1 MAQVILMAGYNFID
15 LNGTVVADTSTTKSE
30 VEEEQKEIFGED
42 VDLSDESPNGVLVN
56 SETIS
61 RNGVAVNNANLANQ
75 INPNLAGG
83 IFLDAI
89 WALTR
94 ALTGGRKEA
103 TFSTFSTPVDLTGV
117 PLTFIPSGSLA
128 LVGEDQFE
136 SVSDVTLDGSG
147 NGSVNF
153 QAVETGPIPCGIG
166 DLNSIVT
173 GAPLGWETVNNTVAA
188 TLGQSEEPDEVSRQR
203 RIDTLALQGIS
214 ISKAITSAISDL
226 DGVKSLSYREN
237 FTKIDAVIDGVFLL
251 ANSIYA
257 CVDGGT
263 DEDIAFALFEN
274 KTAGANWNGGVTVN
288 VTDPTSGQIYPVKF
302 ARPDEIQIWVIVTI
316 APTTVTNPSYVV
328 ETSVLRY
335 ANGLIDGESGFIVGA
350 SVSPFEIAGAVNR
363 DTPEIFVR
371 KTEISD
377 DGITFVVAEISIDI
391 FEVARTDSTKISTVI
406 S

>member
-1 MAQVILMAGYNFID
+1 VAAYDYID
-15 LNGTVVADTSTTKSE
+15 LKGTVVADTSTTKTE
-30 VEEEQKEIFGED
+30 VEAEQKAIFGDD
-42 VDLSDESPNGVLVN
+42 VDLSDESPNGIMVN

-61 RNGVAVNNANLANQ
+61 RNGIAVNNANLANQ
-75 INPNLAGG
+75 INPNIAGG
-83 IFLDAI
+83 TFLDAI

-94 ALTGGRKEA
+94 ALTGGRKQA
-103 TFSTFSTPVDLTGV
+103 TPSTFSTPVDLTGE
-117 PLTFIPSGSLA
+117 PTTFIPAGSIA
-128 LVGEDQFE
+128 LCGEDRFL

-147 NGSVNF
+147 NGAVNF
-153 QAVETGPIPCGIG
+153 QAEESGPIACGIG
-166 DLNSIVT
+166 DLDSIAT

-188 TLGQSEEPDEVSRQR
+188 TLGQSEEPDEISRQR

-214 ISKAITSAISDL
+214 ISLAVISAVSDL

-237 FTKIDAVIDGVFLL
+237 YTDGDLTIDGVFLL
-251 ANSIYA
+251 KNSVYA

-274 KTAGANWNGGVTVN
+274 KTAGANWNGAVTVN

-302 ARPDEIQIWVIVTI
+302 DRPDEIQTWIKVTI
-316 APTTVTNPSYVV
+316 APTTVTNPADVI

-335 ANGLIDGESGFIVGA
+335 ADGLIDGEKGFVVGT
-350 SVSPFEIAGAVNR
+350 SVSPFEISGAVNR

-371 KTEISD
+371 SVEVSD
-377 DGITFVVAEISIDI
+377 DGITYVLTELPIEI
-391 FEVARTDSTKISTVI
+391 FEVARTDATKISTVI

>member
-1 MAQVILMAGYNFID
+1 MAAYDFID
-15 LNGTVVADTSTTKSE
+15 LNGTVVADTSTTKVE
-30 VEEEQKEIFGED
+30 VEEEQREIFGED

-61 RNGVAVNNANLANQ
+61 RNGIAVNNANLANQ
-75 INPNLAGG
+75 INPNFAGG

-103 TFSTFSTPVDLTGV
+103 THSTFSTPVDLTGV
-117 PLTFIPSGSLA
+117 PSTFIPAGSIA
-128 LVGEDQFE
+128 STTNNDNFE

-153 QAVETGPIPCGIG
+153 QAVETGPISAGIG

-188 TLGQSEEPDEVSRQR
+188 TLGQSDEPDEVSRQR
-203 RIDTLALQGIS
+203 RTDTLALQGIS
-214 ISKAITSAISDL
+214 IPEAVKSAVSDL

-237 FTKIDAVIDGVFLL
+237 YTKVDATIDGVFLL
-251 ANSIYA
+251 ANSIYV

-263 DEDIAFALFEN
+263 DEDIAVALLEN
-274 KTAGANWNGGVTVN
+274 KTTGANWNGGTTVI
-288 VTDPTSGQIYPVKF
+288 VTDTTSGQPYPVKF
-302 ARPDEIQIWVIVTI
+302 ARPDEVQIWVTVTI
-316 APTTVTNPSYVV
+316 APTTVTNPSDVV

-335 ANGLIDGESGFIVGA
+335 ANGLIDGESGFVVGA

-371 KTEISD
+371 NVEISN
-377 DGITFVVAEISIDI
+377 DGIIYVVAEIPIEI
-391 FEVARTDSTKISTVI
+391 FEVARTDATKITTVI

>member
-1 MAQVILMAGYNFID
+1 MTAYNYID
-15 LNGTVVADTSTTKSE
+15 LNGTIVADTSAIKAE
-30 VEEEQKEIFGED
+30 VEAEQREIFGED

-56 SETIS
+56 SETIA

-83 IFLDAI
+83 VFLDAV

-103 TFSTFSTPVDLTGV
+103 TRSTFSTPPDLTGV
-117 PLTFIPSGSLA
+117 PGTLIPSGSVA
-128 LVGEDQFE
+128 LVGENKFE
-136 SVSDVTLDGSG
+136 TVSDVTLDGSG

-153 QAVETGPIPCGIG
+153 QAVETGPVSADIG
-166 DLNSIVT
+166 GLNSIAP

-203 RIDTLALQGIS
+203 RLDTLALQGIS
-214 ISKAITSAISDL
+214 LSEAVKSAVSDL

-237 FTKIDAVIDGVFLL
+237 YTKSDTTIDGVFLL
-251 ANSIYA
+251 ANSVYT

-274 KTAGANWNGGVTVN
+274 KTAGANWNGAVTVN

-302 ARPDEIQIWVIVTI
+302 ARPDDVQIWVRVTI
-316 APTTVTNPSYVV
+316 APTAITNPADVV

-335 ANGLIDGESGFIVGA
+335 ANGLIDGSPGFVVGA
-350 SVSPFEIAGAVNR
+350 SVSTFEIAAAINN

-371 KTEISD
+371 QVEISLN
-377 DGITFVVAEISIDI
+377 GISYDVVEIPLDI
-391 FEVARTDSTKISTVI
+391 FEIARTDAIKISTVI

>member
-1 MAQVILMAGYNFID
+1 MAAYDYIN
-15 LNGTVVADTSTTKSE
+15 LNGTVVADTSTTKAE
-30 VEEEQKEIFGED
+30 VEEEQREIFGED

-56 SETIS
+56 AETIA
-61 RNGVAVNNANLANQ
+61 RNGVAINNANLANQ
-75 INPNLAGG
+75 INPNIAGG

-94 ALTGGRKEA
+94 GLTGGRKEA
-103 TFSTFSTPVDLTGV
+103 TRSTFSTPPDLTGV
-117 PLTFIPSGSLA
+117 PGTFIPAGSIA

-136 SVSDVTLDGSG
+136 SISDITLDGSG

-153 QAVETGPIPCGIG
+153 QAVETGPIAAGIG
-166 DLNSIVT
+166 DLNSIAP
-173 GAPLGWETVNNTVAA
+173 GSPLGWETINNTVAA
-188 TLGQSEEPDEVSRQR
+188 TLGRSEEPDEVSRQR

-214 ISKAITSAISDL
+214 IPEALISAINNL

-237 FTKIDAVIDGVFLL
+237 YTKSDATIDGVFLL
-251 ANSIYA
+251 ANSIYT

-263 DEDIAFALFEN
+263 DEDIAFALLEN
-274 KTAGANWNGGVTVN
+274 KTAGANWNGSVTVN
-288 VTDPTSGQIYPVKF
+288 VTDSTSGQSYPVKF
-302 ARPDEIQIWVIVTI
+302 SRPDEIQIWIIVTI
-316 APTTVTNPSYVV
+316 TPTNVTNPSDVI

-335 ANGLIDGESGFIVGA
+335 VNGLIDGEKGFVVGA

-371 KTEISD
+371 KVEVSL
-377 DGITFVVAEISIDI
+377 DGISYDVLELPIEI
-391 FEVARTDSTKISTVI
+391 FEIARTDSTKISTVI

>member
-1 MAQVILMAGYNFID
+1 MAAYDYIN
-15 LNGTVVADTSTTKSE
+15 LNGTVVADTSATKAE
-30 VEEEQKEIFGED
+30 VEEEQREIFGED

-56 SETIS
+56 AETIA
-61 RNGVAVNNANLANQ
+61 RNGVAINNANLANQ
-75 INPNLAGG
+75 INPNIAGG

-94 ALTGGRKEA
+94 GLTGGRKKA
-103 TFSTFSTPVDLTGV
+103 TRSTFSTPPDLTGV
-117 PLTFIPSGSLA
+117 PGTYIPAGSIA

-136 SVSDVTLDGSG
+136 SISDITLDGSG

-153 QAVETGPIPCGIG
+153 QAVETGPIAAGIG
-166 DLNSIVT
+166 DLNSIAS
-173 GAPLGWETVNNTVAA
+173 GSPLGWETINNTVAA

-214 ISKAITSAISDL
+214 IPEALISAINNL

-237 FTKIDAVIDGVFLL
+237 FTKSDATIDGVFLL
-251 ANSIYA
+251 ANSIYT

-263 DEDIAFALFEN
+263 DEDIAFALLEN
-274 KTAGANWNGGVTVN
+274 KTAGANWNGSVTVN
-288 VTDPTSGQIYPVKF
+288 VTDSTSGQSYPVKF
-302 ARPDEIQIWVIVTI
+302 ARPDEIQIWIIVTI
-316 APTTVTNPSYVV
+316 APTNVTNPSDVI

-335 ANGLIDGESGFIVGA
+335 VNGLIDGEKGFVVGA

-371 KTEISD
+371 KVEVSL
-377 DGITFVVAEISIDI
+377 DGISYDVLELSIEI
-391 FEVARTDSTKISTVI
+391 FEIARTDSTKISTVI

>member
-1 MAQVILMAGYNFID
+1 MVLMTSYNYIN
-15 LNGTVVADTSTTKSE
+15 LNGTVVADTSTTKAE
-30 VEEEQKEIFGED
+30 VEEEQREIFGED

-94 ALTGGRKEA
+94 GLTGGRKEA
-103 TFSTFSTPVDLTGV
+103 TRSTFSTPPDLTGV
-117 PLTFIPSGSLA
+117 PGTLIPAGSIA
-128 LVGEDQFE
+128 LVDEDQFE

-153 QAVETGPIPCGIG
+153 QAVETGPVAAGIG
-166 DLNSIVT
+166 DLNSIAP
-173 GAPLGWETVNNTVAA
+173 GAPLGWETINNTVAA
-188 TLGQSEEPDEVSRQR
+188 TLGRSEEPDEVSRQR

-214 ISKAITSAISDL
+214 ISEAVKSAISDL

-237 FTKIDAVIDGVFLL
+237 YTKTDATIDGVFLL

-316 APTTVTNPSYVV
+316 SPTTVTNPSDVID
-328 ETSVLRY
+328 TSVLRY
-335 ANGLIDGESGFIVGA
+335 ANGLIDGESGFVVGA

-371 KTEISD
+371 KVELSL
-377 DGITFVVAEISIDI
+377 DGISYDVAELPIEI

>member
-1 MAQVILMAGYNFID
+1 MATYDYIN
-15 LNGTVVADTSTTKSE
+15 LNGTVVADTSTTKTE

-56 SETIS
+56 AETIS

-75 INPNLAGG
+75 INPNIAGG
-83 IFLDAI
+83 VFLDAI

-94 ALTGGRKEA
+94 AITGGRKEA
-103 TFSTFSTPVDLTGV
+103 TRSTFSTPPDLTGV
-117 PLTFIPSGSLA
+117 PLTYIPAGSVA

-153 QAVETGPIPCGIG
+153 QAVETGPIAAGIG
-166 DLNSIVT
+166 DLNSIAI
-173 GAPLGWETVNNTVAA
+173 GSPLGWETVNNTVAA

-203 RIDTLALQGIS
+203 RINTLALQGIS
-214 ISKAITSAISDL
+214 ISEAVKSAISDL

-237 FTKIDAVIDGVFLL
+237 YTKVDATIDGVFLL
-251 ANSIYA
+251 ANSVYA
-257 CVDGGT
+257 CVDGGI
-263 DEDIAFALFEN
+263 DDDIAFALFEN
-274 KTAGANWNGGVTVN
+274 KTAGANWNGSVDVD
-288 VTDPTSGQIYPVKF
+288 VTDPTSGQIYPVKLD
-302 ARPDEIQIWVIVTI
+302 RPDEIQIWIIVTI
-316 APTTVTNPSYVV
+316 APTTVTDPSDVV

-335 ANGLIDGESGFIVGA
+335 ANGLIDGETGFVVGA

-363 DTPEIFVR
+363 DTPELFVR
-371 KTEISD
+371 KAEISL
-377 DGITFVVAEISIDI
+377 DGITYDVVEITLDI
-391 FEVARTDSTKISTVI
+391 FEIARTDSTKISTVI

>member
-1 MAQVILMAGYNFID
+1 MAAYDYIN
-15 LNGTVVADTSTTKSE
+15 LNGMIVADTSETKSE
-30 VEEEQKEIFGED
+30 VEAEQREIFGED
-42 VDLSDESPNGVLVN
+42 VDLADESPNGVLVN
-56 SETIS
+56 AETIA

-75 INPNLAGG
+75 INPNIAGG
-83 IFLDAI
+83 VFLDAI

-103 TFSTFSTPVDLTGV
+103 TRSTFSVPPDLTGV
-117 PLTFIPSGSLA
+117 PGTLIPAGSIA

-136 SVSDVTLDGSG
+136 SIADLTLDGSG

-153 QAVETGPIPCGIG
+153 QSVEKGPIAAGIG
-166 DLNSIVT
+166 DLNSIAP

-188 TLGQSEEPDEVSRQR
+188 TLGQSEESDEVSRQR

-214 ISKAITSAISDL
+214 ISEAVKSAISDL

-237 FTKIDAVIDGVFLL
+237 FTKSDDTIDGVFLL
-251 ANSIYA
+251 ANSVYA
-257 CVDGGT
+257 CVDGGI

-274 KTAGANWNGGVTVN
+274 KTAGANWNGAVAVN

-302 ARPDEIQIWVIVTI
+302 ARPDEIQIWIRVTI
-316 APTTVTNPSYVV
+316 APTTVSNPSDVV

-335 ANGLIDGESGFIVGA
+335 VNGLIDGEEGFVVGA

-371 KTEISD
+371 QVELSLNGISFAVSELP
-377 DGITFVVAEISIDI
+377 IEI
-391 FEVARTDSTKISTVI
+391 FEVARTDSTKITTVI